1 MLFSYEKRIDTFRI
15 PYGYYAFAIEYESIF
30 SLFPFIAKI
39 FELMRNS
46 VMLCL
51 VDHCHTLS
59 LAFQIVYLVTKSL
72 QIKRYSIH
80 LQETRF
86 QFYKSTVYIELPK
99 CLSPIIYLLA
109 MIKSLDGLSEFVYT
123 DQCRIFSLRHIETL
137 SPLQTY
143 LKYRSSLLISPITS
157 IKIFNASLAIDKL
170 LTASQSEHGTQ
181 SSQYFFAL
189 SFG

>member
-1 MLFSYEKRIDTFRI
+1 
-15 PYGYYAFAIEYESIF
+15 
-30 SLFPFIAKI
+30 
-39 FELMRNS
+39 
-46 VMLCL
+46 
-51 VDHCHTLS
+51 
-59 LAFQIVYLVTKSL
+59 
-72 QIKRYSIH
+72 
-80 LQETRF
+80 
-86 QFYKSTVYIELPK
+86 
-99 CLSPIIYLLA
+99 

-143 LKYRSSLLISPITS
+143 LKYRSSLLISPITL
-157 IKIFNASLAIDKL
+157 IYVVKIFNASLAINEL